1 VDPSGTIIC
10 PPFAVSSILSSKS
23 RLDMRLSSTGVALAT
38 WSDGRSDGG
47 DIYAQDIKPDCTLGQ

>member
-1 VDPSGTIIC
+1 
-10 PPFAVSSILSSKS
+10 
-23 RLDMRLSSTGVALAT
+23 LAT